1 MIETCLLNFQVTCV
15 WWYYLILLP
24 IVKEG
29 ILVWS
34 ESITI
39 VQISTVVQMTISILL
54 LSFQIFRKGE
64 VSLFSSV
71 AMQALGKLFS
81 SSLRFGSQLQVLTP
95 FIWKCYIHIKFFIT
109 NLCEIFLQI
118 SSVVTSNNFPCIRS
132 ISSSR
137 HLAGFPLLSEHV
149 RKEESLAPSSTP
161 LVISSRYPSAC
172 LEF

>member
-15 WWYYLILLP
+15 WWYYSILLP

-39 VQISTVVQMTISILL
+39 VQISTVVQWTISILL

-71 AMQALGKLFS
+71 TMQALGRLFS
-81 SSLRFGSQLQVLTP
+81 SSLRLRSQLQVLTP
-95 FIWKCYIHIKFFIT
+95 FIWNCYIWSFYNKSMWDFPADFFCCDVQQFSMYS
-109 NLCEIFLQI
+109 L
-118 SSVVTSNNFPCIRS
+118 
-132 ISSSR
+132 
-137 HLAGFPLLSEHV
+137 HLKLE
-149 RKEESLAPSSTP
+149 APRWVS
-161 LVISSRYPSAC
+161 PSQWTC
-172 LEF
+172 